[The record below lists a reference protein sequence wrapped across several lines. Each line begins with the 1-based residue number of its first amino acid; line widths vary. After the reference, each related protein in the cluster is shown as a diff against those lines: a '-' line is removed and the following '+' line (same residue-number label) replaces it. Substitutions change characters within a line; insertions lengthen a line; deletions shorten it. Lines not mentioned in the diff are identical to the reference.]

1 MEYFGGR
8 QVVLEALRS
17 GHKLHRLFLGD
28 SRILKEELGTL
39 AAKAGLQGEACP
51 AELQEKMEGSQGVLA
66 YGESFSY
73 SNPEAF
79 LDAQSRKEE
88 ATVVVLDHLEDP
100 HNLGAIIRTAL
111 CAGAAGIVIPDDRSV
126 RVTQTVLKV
135 SAGAA
140 FHLPIVKVS
149 NIPAF
154 LKKMKDAGFWVY
166 GGDMAGPSDLYETAL
181 SGRIAIVAGNEGKG
195 ISPIVKKSCDVLISI
210 PQEGPLG
217 SLNVSVA
224 TGLILYEAMRQRRYL
239 HGRKQGS

>member
-17 GHKLHRLFLGD
+17 GHKIHRLYLGD
-28 SRILKEELGTL
+28 PRILKGELGTL
-39 AAKAGLQGEACP
+39 AEKAGLQGEVCP
-51 AELQEKMEGSQGVLA
+51 AALQEKMEGSQGILA

-73 SNPEAF
+73 RNPEDF
-79 LDAQSRKEE
+79 LESLSKSQGCL
-88 ATVVVLDHLEDP
+88 VVVLDHLEDP

-149 NIPAF
+149 NIATY
-154 LKKMKDAGFWVY
+154 LKKMKEEGFWVY
-166 GGDMAGPSDLYETAL
+166 GADMAGPSGLYETAL
-181 SGRIAIVAGNEGKG
+181 SGRIALVAGNEGKG
-195 ISPIVKKSCDVLISI
+195 ISPLVKKSCDVLISI

-239 HGRKQGS
+239 HGRIQGS